1 MEITKKAHIDLSF
14 ISRLVG
20 AIIGMVGFYFA
31 GFVDPRIGAILI
43 ALGSLLIALPSKW

>member
-1 MEITKKAHIDLSF
+1 MEIKKGHIDLSF
-14 ISRLVG
+14 VSRIAG
-20 AIIGMVGFYFA
+20 AVIGMIGFYFA